1 MEKLSKE
8 VRKNIVESMEVM
20 RNNHVDDMFE
30 YQVDFSEQDDE
41 SLVFYRDEWIVN
53 LDEVLYDEQ
62 YAEDMQDLYY
72 EDGTDIYKYFGV
84 EKKA

>member
-8 VRKNIVESMEVM
+8 IRERIIESMEDM
-20 RNNHVDDMFE
+20 RYRHEDEMFE
-30 YQVDFSEQDDE
+30 YQVDFSKQDDE
-41 SLVFYRDEWIVN
+41 SLIYYRDEWIVN
-53 LDEVLYDEQ
+53 LDEVISDEQ

-84 EKKA
+84 ENKA